1 MESLDLQSL
10 VNIAFGA
17 ITGIFGWFARTLYDM
32 VDKLK
37 QDLFLFREQVAKDY
51 MPKSEINAIKDELLT
66 AMRRI
71 EDKLERR

>member
-1 MESLDLQSL
+1 MEVLDLQTL
-10 VNIAFGA
+10 VNFVFGA
-17 ITGIFGWFARTLYDM
+17 ITGIFGWFARTMYDM

-51 MPKSEINAIKDELLT
+51 MPKSEINLIKEELLT